1 MAKLA
6 KFKASNRDLLGLYK
20 GLEAVKSIKGARF
33 AVLVG
38 KNIKELRNVLDPLEQ
53 AAVPGVEFQELS
65 IEMQRHIEA
74 EDKDAIVKLEDENK
88 ELIDERKK
96 QLADV
101 ETLLDNEIEVQLHP
115 IREDQLPEDITGE
128 QVEKLLQLIT

>member
-6 KFKASNRDLLGLYK
+6 KFKASNRSLLNLYK

-38 KNIKELRNVLDPLEQ
+38 KNIKELRNILDPLEQ
-53 AAVPGVEFQELS
+53 AAVPGLEFQELS
-65 IEMQRHIEA
+65 VEMQKYIE
-74 EDKDAIVKLEDENK
+74 EENQEAIEKLEADNT
-88 ELIDERKK
+88 ELIDQRKK

>member
-6 KFKASNRDLLGLYK
+6 KFKASNRDLLNLYK

-38 KNIKELRNVLDPLEQ
+38 KNIKELRNILDPLEQ
-53 AAVPGVEFQELS
+53 AAVPGLEFQELS
-65 IEMQRHIEA
+65 VEMQRHIEA
-74 EDKDAIVKLEDENK
+74 EDKDAIEKLEEEHK
-88 ELIDERKK
+88 ELIDQRKK

-128 QVEKLLQLIT
+128 QVEKLLQLLT

>member
-1 MAKLA
+1 MN
-6 KFKASNRDLLGLYK
+6 KFEATNRELLNLYK
-20 GLEAVKSIKGARF
+20 GLEAVKSMKGARF

-53 AAVPGVEFQELS
+53 AAIPSIEFQELS
-65 IEMQRHIEA
+65 IEMQKLIEA
-74 EDKDAIVKLEDENK
+74 EDQSAIEALEGNNT
-88 ELIDERKK
+88 ELIEQRKR

-101 ETLLDNEIEVQLHP
+101 EELLDNKIEVYLHP

-128 QVEKLLQLIT
+128 QVEKLLQIIA

>member
-6 KFKASNRDLLGLYK
+6 KFKSSNRELLSLYK

-38 KNIKELRNVLDPLEQ
+38 KNIKELRNILDPLEQ
-53 AAVPGVEFQELS
+53 AAVPGLEFQELS
-65 IEMQRHIEA
+65 VQMQKLIEEENQSEIEKLEA
-74 EDKDAIVKLEDENK
+74 ENT
-88 ELIDERKK
+88 ELIDQRKQ

>member
-1 MAKLA
+1 MD
-6 KFKASNRDLLGLYK
+6 KFEATNRELLNLYK
-20 GLEAVKSIKGARF
+20 GLEAVKNMKGARF

-53 AAVPGVEFQELS
+53 AAIPGIEFQELS
-65 IEMQRHIEA
+65 IEMQKLIEA
-74 EDKDAIVKLEDENK
+74 EDQEAITKLEKENT
-88 ELIDERKK
+88 ELIEQRKK

-101 ETLLDNEIEVQLHP
+101 EELLDNKIEVYLHP

-128 QVEKLLQLIT
+128 QVEKLLQIIA

>member
-6 KFKASNRDLLGLYK
+6 KFKTSNRELLGLYK

-38 KNIKELRNVLDPLEQ
+38 KNIKELKNILDPLEQ
-53 AAVPGVEFQELS
+53 AAVPGIEFQELS
-65 IEMQRHIEA
+65 VQMQKLIEEENQSEIE
-74 EDKDAIVKLEDENK
+74 KLEANNS
-88 ELIDERKK
+88 ELIDQRKQ

-115 IREDQLPEDITGE
+115 IREDQLPDDITGE

>member
-6 KFKASNRDLLGLYK
+6 KFKATNRSLLNLYK

-38 KNIKELRNVLDPLEQ
+38 KNIKELRNILDPLEQ
-53 AAVPGVEFQELS
+53 AAVPGLEFQELS
-65 IEMQRHIEA
+65 VEMQKYIE
-74 EDKDAIVKLEDENK
+74 EENQEAIEKLEADNT
-88 ELIDERKK
+88 ELIDQRKQ

>member
-6 KFKASNRDLLGLYK
+6 KFKTSNRELLGLYK

-38 KNIKELRNVLDPLEQ
+38 KNIKELKNILDPLEQ

-65 IEMQRHIEA
+65 VQMQKLIEEENQSEIE
-74 EDKDAIVKLEDENK
+74 KLEANNS
-88 ELIDERKK
+88 ELIDQRKQ

-115 IREDQLPEDITGE
+115 IREDQLPDDITGE

>member
-6 KFKASNRDLLGLYK
+6 KFKATNRSLLNLYK
-20 GLEAVKSIKGARF
+20 GLESVKSIKGARF

-38 KNIKELRNVLDPLEQ
+38 KNIKELRNILDPLEQ
-53 AAVPGVEFQELS
+53 AAVPGLEFQELS
-65 IEMQRHIEA
+65 VEMQKYIE
-74 EDKDAIVKLEDENK
+74 EENK
-88 ELIDERKK
+88 EAIEKLEADNTELIDQRKK